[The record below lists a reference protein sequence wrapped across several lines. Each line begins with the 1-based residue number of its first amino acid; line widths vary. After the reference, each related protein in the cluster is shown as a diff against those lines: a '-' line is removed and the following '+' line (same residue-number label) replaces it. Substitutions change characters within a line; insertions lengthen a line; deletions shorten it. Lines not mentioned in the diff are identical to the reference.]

1 MFERDEGEN
10 EILNNVT
17 WRGVLEYLPRFVGE
31 ELIQVIN
38 KENLDESDAKTLLG
52 ISPEHIHLARKTYL
66 LEHNT
71 VWGTTN
77 KSATKKWSNDYTDSR
92 ESSLTWS

>member
-1 MFERDEGEN
+1 MFERDEESDR
-10 EILNNVT
+10 INNVT
-17 WRGVLEYLPRFVGE
+17 WKGVLEYLPRFVGE

-38 KENLDESDAKTLLG
+38 KQNLNETDTKTLLG

-71 VWGTTN
+71 VWGTTD
-77 KSATKKWSNDYTDSR
+77 KYAKKKWSNNYTDSR